1 VLDNLQCLVE
11 PSYLG
16 RRDWRLEE
24 LILCQHV
31 DGLVDLAGV
40 QRFVLSM
47 IERHGQFE
55 AIPQDAR
62 PVRLFGDVEKA
73 IFLHE
78 LARNVGSGWREGG
91 RLSAGGG
98 PRCGSRASFAF
109 PLLSLCLAIGTGN
122 GGIFFLGGGFSLSE
136 KEKEEEKKECVLEGV
151 LSGVGQTDTEPA
163 FEWRSGEVSCGGMA
177 EKKTLLSCLSD
188 TTPSAIACH
197 HIYIL
202 FRMARYG
209 GCKLVGSTQC
219 SNQNVGA

>member
-1 VLDNLQCLVE
+1 MPDRFDFLVMWKK
-11 PSYLG
+11 PYFCTS
-16 RRDWRLEE
+16 WRAMS
-24 LILCQHV
+24 V
-31 DGLVDLAGV
+31 VA
-40 QRFVLSM
+40 
-47 IERHGQFE
+47 
-55 AIPQDAR
+55 
-62 PVRLFGDVEKA
+62 
-73 IFLHE
+73 
-78 LARNVGSGWREGG
+78 GG
-91 RLSAGGG
+91 RAEDCPPVAGPDVVAGPHLLFLCSA
-98 PRCGSRASFAF
+98 CVW
-109 PLLSLCLAIGTGN
+109 PLALAMAG
-122 GGIFFLGGGFSLSE
+122 FFFWGGGGFSLSE